1 MKGMIMMTY
10 PYKLPPLPYGYSDL
24 EPYIDA
30 ETMHYHHDKHFKTYV
45 DNLNKALENCP
56 GLQKLTLKELLS
68 RPYMNSAILRN
79 GGGVYNHNMF
89 FNGLVPASQARK
101 PQGKLLCL
109 IEKTYGSFDQFKE
122 AFNKEAMDVFGSGW
136 AVLAINCGGC
146 LKIAELKNQDT
157 LLGTGLTPLV
167 YVDVWEHAYY
177 LKYKNLRA
185 EYLKNIWNVIDF
197 PVI

>member
-1 MKGMIMMTY
+1 
-10 PYKLPPLPYGYSDL
+10 
-24 EPYIDA
+24 
-30 ETMHYHHDKHFKTYV
+30 
-45 DNLNKALENCP
+45 
-56 GLQKLTLKELLS
+56 
-68 RPYMNSAILRN
+68 
-79 GGGVYNHNMF
+79 
-89 FNGLVPASQARK
+89 
-101 PQGKLLCL
+101 
-109 IEKTYGSFDQFKE
+109 
-122 AFNKEAMDVFGSGW
+122 MDVFGSGW

-146 LKIAELKNQDT
+146 LKIAKLKNQDT